1 MKWICPATAG
11 LLSSIVRLVT
21 GWFMKANNAEAPD
34 SSNALDTMKWIIT
47 FVLLA
52 AAVVGNYLYGE
63 LSVVARAAGV
73 IVLIAVALGVAATTF
88 KGKAAIVF
96 ARESRMEVRKV
107 VWPTRQETMQTTLI
121 VLAVSIVMALVLWG
135 IDGIMV
141 RLVAFVTGV

>member
-1 MKWICPATAG
+1 MN
-11 LLSSIVRLVT
+11 
-21 GWFMKANNAEAPD
+21 ANTETPD
-34 SSNALDTMKWIIT
+34 SSSAADIFKWIVV
-47 FVLLA
+47 FALLA

-63 LSVVARAAGV
+63 MSVAIRAAGV
-73 IVLIAVALGVAATTF
+73 VVLIAAALGFAATTT

-96 ARESRMEVRKV
+96 ARESRMEIRKV

>member
-1 MKWICPATAG
+1 
-11 LLSSIVRLVT
+11 
-21 GWFMKANNAEAPD
+21 MKANNAEAPD
-34 SSNALDTMKWIIT
+34 SSNAADTLKWVIT
-47 FVLLA
+47 FVLLV

-73 IVLIAVALGVAATTF
+73 IVLIAAALGVAATTT
-88 KGKAAIVF
+88 KGKEAIVF

-121 VLAVSIVMALVLWG
+121 VLAVSIVMALALWG

>member
-1 MKWICPATAG
+1 
-11 LLSSIVRLVT
+11 
-21 GWFMKANNAEAPD
+21 MKANNAEAPD